1 MTRFL
6 CTVAAAWLLAG
17 AAAADPG
24 IYPLDEVEPGLRGT
38 GLSVFRGATPES
50 FDVEV
55 LGVWREVAPG
65 TSYILARLSGQ
76 GLEESG
82 VIAGMSGSPVYVG
95 ERLLGAVAFAWPFS
109 QQPIAGITPIERM
122 RELQT
127 ADPAAPPT
135 GGGTPP
141 GADLLTGERLPEEL
155 LLDSLAG
162 LAPRSVEGGTSG
174 LLWSLSGFGERTR
187 ALLAR
192 GLQGGVAAAGRSAGA
207 DADGLEAGDAVAAVL
222 VDGDLRLAATGTVT
236 ERSADRILA
245 FGHPFLGLG
254 DLRVPMARAEVVT
267 VVPNR
272 AVSFKLANT
281 GAVVGAFDLDRSSG
295 LRGRLGLEAPTI
307 PVEVSIRGERERRFS
322 LRVAQLP
329 QLVPTLLA
337 VGVLGSL
344 DATTQAAGVQ
354 TVRLGIRFTLR
365 ERPPLDLQQ
374 VFDGEGAGLQAALWT
389 LALSGFILQ
398 NDFDEVELA
407 GVEVTLDQV
416 PSRRMARVGAAHPE
430 RRLVAPGE
438 RVTLAV
444 ELRPFRGE
452 AIRREL
458 TVTVPEGVADGRY
471 FLLVGDGTS
480 MTAARLAVEKSA
492 PETLDQALELL
503 RSIAPRDRLV
513 ASGLFAAA
521 GLRVAGETLP
531 QLPGSVQSLWRAADP
546 AAYEALELA
555 WVPSASLESDVP
567 LSGVTRVDLEVR
579 RDGSGEDG
587 EEGE

>member
-6 CTVAAAWLLAG
+6 CIAAVGWLLAV
-17 AAAADPG
+17 AAVAESG

-38 GLSVFRGATPES
+38 GLSVFRGATPEP
-50 FDVEV
+50 FAVEV

-82 VIAGMSGSPVYVG
+82 VVAGMSGSPVYVG

-109 QQPIAGITPIERM
+109 QEPIAGITPIERM
-122 RELQT
+122 RELDS
-127 ADPAAPPT
+127 AEPAAPPA
-135 GGGTPP
+135 GGGPSPAAELLTRDRLSE
-141 GADLLTGERLPEEL
+141 DLLVE
-155 LLDSLAG
+155 SLSA

-174 LLWSLSGFGERTR
+174 LLWALSGFGERTR
-187 ALLAR
+187 TLLAR
-192 GLQGGVAAAGRSAGA
+192 GLQGGVAAAGRAAAG
-207 DADGLEAGDAVAAVL
+207 DAGDLEAGDAVAAVL

-236 ERSADRILA
+236 ERSGDRILA

-267 VVPNR
+267 VVPNQ

-295 LRGRLGLEAPTI
+295 LRGRLGLEAPMI
-307 PVEVSIRGERERRFS
+307 PVEVAVRGERERRFS
-322 LRVAQLP
+322 LRLAQLP

-344 DATTQAAGVQ
+344 DATTQTAGGQ
-354 TVRLGIRFTLR
+354 TLRLGIRFELR
-365 ERPPLDLQQ
+365 DHGALDLQQ
-374 VFDGEGAGLQAALWT
+374 VFDGEGAGLQAGLWT
-389 LALSGFILQ
+389 LALTGFLLQ
-398 NDFDEVELA
+398 NDFDEVELDA
-407 GVEVTLDQV
+407 VEVTLDQV
-416 PSRRMARVGAAHPE
+416 ASRRMARVGAAHPA

-438 RVTLAV
+438 RVTLSV
-444 ELRPFRGE
+444 ELRPYRG
-452 AIRREL
+452 AATRREL
-458 TVTVPEGVADGRY
+458 VVTVPEGLASGPY

-480 MTAARLAVEKSA
+480 MSAARLAVEKSA
-492 PETLDQALELL
+492 PETLDQALDLL

-521 GLRVAGETLP
+521 GLRVAGAALP
-531 QLPGSVQSLWRAADP
+531 QLPGSVRSLWTSADP
-546 AAYEALELA
+546 VAYETLELA
-555 WVPSASLESDVP
+555 WVPSASLASDVP
-567 LSGVTRVDLEVR
+567 LTGVTRVDLEVR
-579 RDGSGEDG
+579 RDGSGTEG